1 MMRPSWPSS
10 TVAAFESL
18 RLKSNPCKGE
28 QDLRAILS
36 RFRVSTFFP
45 FPKLSQSLQFP
56 WFPRKPWVRMNASR
70 RTFFSPRN
78 LIGAKTCFC
87 RMHFS
92 RKNLICMLV
101 YISERRLSYKDQNC
115 VITSSTNAA
124 FVPSSRSFK
133 KIRAGECFRQN
144 NVSYAGSITFRDYA

>member
-1 MMRPSWPSS
+1 MQRR
-10 TVAAFESL
+10 TRFA
-18 RLKSNPCKGE
+18 SNPF
-28 QDLRAILS
+28 QISSFDILS
-36 RFRVSTFFP
+36 IPETKSVLAISLVS
-45 FPKLSQSLQFP
+45 K
-56 WFPRKPWVRMNASR
+56 KAMPWVRMNESR
-70 RTFFSPRN
+70 RTSFSPRN

-124 FVPSSRSFK
+124 FVPNALSFK
-133 KIRAGECFRQN
+133 KIRAGECFRQK
-144 NVSYAGSITFRDYA
+144 